1 VPTPLIRRGDADA
14 CPGAL
19 RLHAAADGPLAR
31 VRLPG
36 GRLTGGQLSAIREL
50 AEAFGDGHIEL
61 TSRGNLQLRALTSA
75 PADMLAARL
84 AAAGLLPSRTHELVR
99 NITASPLAPPESAG
113 RVDVRRLISE
123 LDRAL
128 CADPRL
134 ASLPGRF
141 LFALDSGGWDVAP
154 SADVAAVPA
163 AALAGSPLA
172 DAPRSARLVPSSH
185 RPPAHVP
192 GDGSVIG
199 RTQPAEPVLRAG
211 DQVRSTGTAEIA
223 ILFAGVDAGL
233 RVPAVDVVGALLT
246 AAHAFL
252 DERAAQL
259 SADQANPARAAWR
272 VRELVDGAV
281 RVAVRT
287 AAALGVDLGVGGPVP
302 GPGGRE
308 PVGIIGQPGGL
319 VALSAVVPLGRVSGV
334 QMKVLEKA
342 EAIVV
347 TPWRG
352 VVLPDLPSS
361 AAEPW
366 QRALADVGLEVRS
379 GSRWSGVTAC
389 AGRPGC
395 AKSLADVR
403 RDAAVAA
410 SSSDCDEGSLP
421 VHWVG
426 CARGCG
432 SPAGPHV
439 RAEATGSG
447 YQVRADGFSGFASAD
462 EAGGL
467 VAAAREG

>member
-1 VPTPLIRRGDADA
+1 MPTPLIRRGDADA

-36 GRLTGGQLSAIREL
+36 GRLTGRQLRAIREL
-50 AEAFGDGHIEL
+50 AEAFGDGHVEL
-61 TSRGNLQLRALTSA
+61 TSRGNLQLRALTTA
-75 PADMLAARL
+75 PVETLATRL
-84 AAAGLLPSRTHELVR
+84 AAAGLLPSQTHELVR
-99 NITASPLAPPESAG
+99 NITASPLPPSESSG
-113 RVDVRRLISE
+113 RLDVRPLTSE

-141 LFALDSGGWDVAP
+141 LFALDSGAWDVAP

-172 DAPRSARLVPSSH
+172 DASLS
-185 RPPAHVP
+185 
-192 GDGSVIG
+192 
-199 RTQPAEPVLRAG
+199 TQV
-211 DQVRSTGTAEIA
+211 A

-233 RVPAVDVVGALLT
+233 RVAAADVVGALLA

-252 DERAAQL
+252 DEQTAQL
-259 SADQANPARAAWR
+259 DADLAKPERPAWR
-272 VRELVDGAV
+272 VRELVDGPG

-287 AAALGVDLGVGGPVP
+287 AAALGVILGAGRRVP
-302 GPGGRE
+302 GPGVRA

-319 VALSAVVPLGRVSGV
+319 VALGAVVPLGRVSGV
-334 QMKVLEKA
+334 QMKVLEEA
-342 EAIVV
+342 EAVVV

-352 VVLPDLPSS
+352 VVLPDLPPS
-361 AAEPW
+361 AAESW
-366 QRALADVGLEVRS
+366 QQALADVGLEVRG

-403 RDAAVAA
+403 RDAAAA
-410 SSSDCDEGSLP
+410 VLSSDGDEPSLP

-447 YQVRADGFSGFASAD
+447 YAVRAGGFSGFASAD
-462 EAGGL
+462 EAGAL
-467 VAAAREG
+467 VAAARRG